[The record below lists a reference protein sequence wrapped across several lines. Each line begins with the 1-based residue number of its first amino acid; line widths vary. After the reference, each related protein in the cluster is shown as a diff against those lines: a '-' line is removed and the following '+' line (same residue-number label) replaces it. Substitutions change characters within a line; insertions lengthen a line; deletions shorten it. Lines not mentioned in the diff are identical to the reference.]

1 MELTRTQATECR
13 AMRRYPV
20 IKNVCSTALILIAVS
35 SSVVAQSQPTS
46 ETTGQ
51 KTLAATM
58 NVYVFPTT
66 GQTPELQSQDEA
78 TTGQTPELQSQDEAT
93 CYGWAVQ
100 NTGTDPFELAKQA
113 EQQQQQAQ
121 QQQEQIAQAG
131 QGAGVKGAVGGAAA
145 GALIGEIASDD
156 AGKGAA
162 YGAAAG
168 AVVARRRT
176 RRAKADASQQV
187 EQQSEQAQ
195 QATADQIENFKKAFS
210 VCLEAKEYMVKF

>member
-1 MELTRTQATECR
+1 
-13 AMRRYPV
+13 MRRMTFGV
-20 IKNVCSTALILIAVS
+20 FLIVAAVAVTGAAQDETA
-35 SSVVAQSQPTS
+35 
-46 ETTGQ
+46 Q
-51 KTLAATM
+51 KTLSATM

-66 GQTPELQSQDEA
+66 GQDAAQQSKDEA
-78 TTGQTPELQSQDEAT
+78 E
-93 CYGWAVQ
+93 CYQWAVK
-100 NTGTDPFELAKQA
+100 NTGVDPFDLAKKA

-121 QQQEQIAQAG
+121 QQQEEIAQAG

-145 GALIGEIASDD
+145 GALIGEIVSDD

-176 RRAKADASQQV
+176 RRAKAEASHEV
-187 EQQSEQAQ
+187 EKQSQQAQ
-195 QATADQIENFKKAFS
+195 QMTAEQIENFKKAFS